1 MLKKRLRN
9 KILKIRETYNKDN
22 IKLDYKRIINFFKKE
37 NIIAKKIGGYF
48 PINFEF
54 DDLDLLKKFEKD
66 NYQISLPVIKKSF
79 QMDFYNWTFID
90 PLKINNLGIPEP
102 EAKKLVHPDI
112 LFIPMVAFDKNVN
125 GFAHL
130 HPLNEDL
137 DNVKKTTFQGPLTF
151 GFSPPGEGV
160 YRLWAQVRTAI
171 EEEVFIPFDLEIGS

>member
-54 DDLDLLKKFEKD
+54 EKD

-102 EAKKLVHPDI
+102 ETKKIVHPDI
-112 LFIPMVAFDKNVN
+112 LFIPMVAFDKN
-125 GFAHL
+125 
-130 HPLNEDL
+130 LNRLGYGGGYYDRFIEKLSRKKNIIKIGLALSCQKIKKIPINKHDQKL
-137 DNVKKTTFQGPLTF
+137 D
-151 GFSPPGEGV
+151 
-160 YRLWAQVRTAI
+160 
-171 EEEVFIPFDLEIGS
+171 FIITNKEIIK

>member
-1 MLKKRLRN
+1 VLKKRLRN

-22 IKLDYKRIINFFKKE
+22 LKLDYKIIINFFKKE
-37 NIIAKKIGGYF
+37 NIISKKIGGYF

-90 PLKINNLGIPEP
+90 PLKINNFGIPEP

-112 LFIPMVAFDKNVN
+112 LFIPMFEFDKN
-125 GFAHL
+125 
-130 HPLNEDL
+130 LNRLGYGGGYYDRFIEKL
-137 DNVKKTTFQGPLTF
+137 SRKKKYYQNWL
-151 GFSPPGEGV
+151 SSIMSKNKKNS
-160 YRLWAQVRTAI
+160 Y
-171 EEEVFIPFDLEIGS
+171 